1 MEWEPNGA
9 PIDTSPSTSSFHSPV
24 NGSNGTA
31 AAAAGPAAN
40 GATLFISLDTN
51 VLIDQLSVVSEVH
64 ARLISA
70 GSTTYLL
77 VGQQAVNEL
86 DGLSKST
93 RSDLAAAAREATL
106 WLDTTIRGPRVGRA
120 SRLRIESR
128 AERIAA
134 ALDTH
139 EGVGIQARE
148 DDAIL
153 SCCIWFGRAAPV
165 LLWTHDRNLAVLA
178 EGSAV
183 RTLVGR
189 AGALRLLREAG
200 VALDADE
207 GMELDVEIMDADEDL
222 LTTERA
228 LRNADR
234 VAELIPHH
242 EQRFPQE
249 QHAYTAWVPQ
259 SVPASTS
266 TTVALQTALKSLPR
280 RRSSSSIPT
289 CFPHNISAPK
299 RHSAASTPRGPESV
313 VPPPG
318 ELARAI
324 TQLRSENITCAHP
337 SRIPIHLPTSHD
349 PAHASLPRS
358 SPPRPP
364 RIPPDLEALLVA
376 TLAPVSALLEAE
388 AASDAISHARAI
400 AARLDDLD
408 SPDKPVDLRRALV
421 RAFAHARKFAAY
433 LAGDPE
439 RVRAGEAANALLIV
453 AQELGRLMPL
463 DKNAWAAAAAQVRQL
478 P

>member
-207 GMELDVEIMDADEDL
+207 GMELDVEI
-222 LTTERA
+222 
-228 LRNADR
+228 
-234 VAELIPHH
+234 
-242 EQRFPQE
+242 
-249 QHAYTAWVPQ
+249 
-259 SVPASTS
+259 
-266 TTVALQTALKSLPR
+266 
-280 RRSSSSIPT
+280 
-289 CFPHNISAPK
+289 
-299 RHSAASTPRGPESV
+299 
-313 VPPPG
+313 
-318 ELARAI
+318 
-324 TQLRSENITCAHP
+324 
-337 SRIPIHLPTSHD
+337 
-349 PAHASLPRS
+349 
-358 SPPRPP
+358 
-364 RIPPDLEALLVA
+364 
-376 TLAPVSALLEAE
+376 